1 MYGIEYLP
9 SVRHALWLL
18 LYIAILSVLALG
30 AGQLLDPFA
39 VDTTHRYH
47 PPSMAFPLG
56 TDGLGR
62 DLLARTLYAIG
73 LSFKVVLYALLVAG
87 GLSLVL
93 GGVAGYY
100 ANRWIDHLVSWLIA
114 LLTSIPFFLWVVA
127 LFAVIPADL
136 ETIYLVIGLLAWAG
150 PARTV
155 REVVA
160 QLRRAPFVL
169 AGHAFGFSTRRVMVR
184 SFMTF
189 VLPPVFF
196 NLIYAIPELVA
207 VEVGLSFFGL
217 GAQPP
222 TPSLGRMVYE
232 GLREW
237 SVAWWVALL
246 PAAGFAVILAII
258 YFYSSRSHPLA
269 SE

>member
-1 MYGIEYLP
+1 MYGIEFLS
-9 SVRHALWLL
+9 SVRRALWLL
-18 LYIAILSVLALG
+18 LCIAILSVLAMG

-39 VDTTHRYH
+39 VDTAHRYH
-47 PPSMAFPLG
+47 PPSMTFPLG

-87 GLSLVL
+87 GLSLLL
-93 GGVAGYY
+93 GGLAGYY
-100 ANRWIDHLVSWLIA
+100 AHRWIDHLISWLIA

-127 LFAVIPADL
+127 LFAVVPADL
-136 ETIYLVIGLLAWAG
+136 ETIYGVIGLLAWAG
-150 PARTV
+150 PARAV

-169 AGHAFGFSTRRVMVR
+169 AGRAFGFSARQVMAR
-184 SFMTF
+184 SFLPLA
-189 VLPPVFF
+189 LPPVFF

-207 VEVGLSFFGL
+207 AEVGLSFFGL

-222 TPSLGRMVYE
+222 TPTLGRMVYE
-232 GLREW
+232 GLGEW

-246 PAAGFAVILAII
+246 PSAGFAVILAAI
-258 YFYSSRSHPLA
+258 YYYSSRNLPLA
-269 SE
+269 SD